1 MLQTAGFACLRPA
14 EAITT
19 ARKPS
24 DRFCV
29 TLAEEREREL
39 RVMVLSHL
47 SPTMLEST
55 LSLLKTSPS
64 PRSTNS
70 TSCPSAAA

>member
-1 MLQTAGFACLRPA
+1 MQGFACLRPA

-19 ARKPS
+19 ARRPS

-29 TLAEEREREL
+29 TLVEAGEREPSV
-39 RVMVLSHL
+39 VMLSYL

-70 TSCPSAAA
+70 TSCPSAAV